1 MTVHFIGA
9 GPGAPDLLTLR
20 AVDRLGR
27 CDLCLY
33 AGSLI
38 PAAVLDHLKPG
49 ADAIN
54 TAGMSL
60 DDMITRM
67 IDATD
72 AGYDIARLHSGD
84 LAIYSALAEQLRR
97 LSEAGID
104 YTLTPGVPA
113 FAAAAA
119 ALGQELTVPEVGQ
132 SLIIT
137 RTQGRAS
144 NMPARETLETFA
156 VSGTTLAIHL
166 SLQVIA
172 EVVERLLPSYGADC
186 PAAIVQRASWA
197 EQRIVRA
204 PLADLVAAADTLAA
218 KRNAIIFVGP
228 VVGATDFNESKLYD
242 PTHASRYRW
251 ASED

>member
-20 AVDRLGR
+20 AVDRLER
-27 CDLCLY
+27 CDVCLY

-38 PAAVLDHLKPG
+38 PTAVLDHLKPG
-49 ADAIN
+49 AEAIN

-60 DDMITRM
+60 DDIIARM
-67 IDATD
+67 VEASE
-72 AGYDIARLHSGD
+72 AGFDVARLHSGD

-97 LSEAGID
+97 LVAAGVD

-113 FAAAAA
+113 VSAAAA

-132 SLIIT
+132 SLVIT

-144 NMPARETLETFA
+144 NMPASETLETFA
-156 VSGTTLAIHL
+156 ASGTTLAIHL
-166 SLQVIA
+166 SLQVVG
-172 EVVERLLPSYGADC
+172 EVVERLLPFYGADC

-197 EQRIVRA
+197 EERVVRA
-204 PLADLVAAADTLAA
+204 RLGELTGAADTLAA

-228 VVGATDFNESKLYD
+228 VLGATGFTDSKLYD